1 MSARAA
7 LSQAETLTS
16 AVKQASTKDW
26 DGAREEDGLPV
37 RRWGATVVGGGA
49 GGAGTVVGG
58 GGSRDRVGVSTCAA
72 SPAGIGVMA
81 AALIGGLRRTGDS
94 DNIRL
99 WTDAGLDAINAGLGA
114 GIVPR

>member
-1 MSARAA
+1 
-7 LSQAETLTS
+7 
-16 AVKQASTKDW
+16 
-26 DGAREEDGLPV
+26 
-37 RRWGATVVGGGA
+37 
-49 GGAGTVVGG
+49 
-58 GGSRDRVGVSTCAA
+58 
-72 SPAGIGVMA
+72 MA